1 MKIYPLK
8 DGNFYV
14 NKNKDFYNLNDAEG
28 LKGIKLAVQSFL
40 IETNHQLIL
49 LDAGNGFKENGKPKI
64 LSNIEA
70 VGINPEKINKILLS
84 HLHKDHI
91 DGLVNRTMEGWVLN
105 FPNSEIY
112 LQKREYDFAMTN
124 AGNPSYD
131 LAILQFIIKNAKIM
145 WMEED
150 NGYISNEIRFQVSG
164 GHSPF
169 HQSFWI
175 EENSEIVFYGAD
187 NLPTEYYLIHHLAYK
202 TDFDG
207 KKALENRQKWAQKAQ
222 EEHWKIL
229 LYHDMKKSILE
240 F

>member
-1 MKIYPLK
+1 M
-8 DGNFYV
+8 
-14 NKNKDFYNLNDAEG
+14 
-28 LKGIKLAVQSFL
+28 
-40 IETNHQLIL
+40 
-49 LDAGNGFKENGKPKI
+49 
-64 LSNIEA
+64 SNIKA

-91 DGLVNRTMEGWVLN
+91 DGLENRTMEGWVLN

-145 WMEED
+145 WIEED

-175 EENSEIVFYGAD
+175 EENGEIVFYGAD
-187 NLPTEYYLIHHLAYK
+187 NLPTEYYLTHHLAYK

-207 KKALENRQKWAQKAQ
+207 KKALENRQKWALQAQ

-229 LYHDMKKSILE
+229 LYHDMKKAILE

>member
-14 NKNKDFYNLNDAEG
+14 NKNKGFYNLNDAEG

-49 LDAGNGFKENGKPKI
+49 LDAGNGFKENGKLKI

-124 AGNPSYD
+124 AGNPSYN
-131 LAILQFIIKNAKIM
+131 LGILQFIIKNAKII

-175 EENSEIVFYGAD
+175 EENGEIVFYGAD
-187 NLPTEYYLIHHLAYK
+187 NLPTEYYLTHHLAYK

-207 KKALENRQKWAQKAQ
+207 KKALENRQKWALQAE